1 MKARLLKKWG
11 GNYAGQ
17 VLSNVEPGSIPAGI
31 AEFFEDDDP
40 AVNTVV
46 SQHGSQTPL
55 AVINDAI
62 NPDHAKAHNES
73 QRAAAKA
80 SRETDGSGLAMAV
93 QKLEDQQT
101 QERARYADEFAAN
114 RAQAPEGQLSEEQIK
129 ANAAGKGP
137 GTKTGGDA
145 DGKK

>member
-17 VLSNVEPGSIPAGI
+17 VLSNVQPGSIPGDV
-31 AEFFEDDDP
+31 AEFFDDDDP

-46 SQHGSQTPL
+46 SQQSGIQPL
-55 AVINDAI
+55 AVINDSI
-62 NPDHAKAHNES
+62 NPQHAKVHDDA

-80 SRETDGSGLAMAV
+80 SKEAEHTGTAAALQQV
-93 QKLEDQQT
+93 EDKQT
-101 QERARYADEFAAN
+101 QERARYADEYAAG
-114 RAQAPEGQLSEEQIK
+114 RLEQQKPEAALTEEQIK

-137 GTKTGGDA
+137 GTK
-145 DGKK
+145 K